1 MEGEVEVQTQEAP
14 APDVKKE
21 QVPTDFLSFLAS
33 TTDSEC
39 SKLYTFAVDAL
50 TFSNKVNIY
59 HWTCKSGFQHTH
71 FENVYKIIRDFS
83 DKLVETVMS
92 MGYEFKIESKNYLIN
107 GELFDLAA
115 AITKIEAFR
124 DEIVAKKQQYSTKVS
139 LENLFSDTAEALD
152 KEIGLLK
159 NFS

>member
-1 MEGEVEVQTQEAP
+1 MENEVQIEVQTTAQ
-14 APDVKKE
+14 KE

-33 TTDSEC
+33 TTDNEC

-71 FENVYKIIRDFS
+71 FEEVYEIIRKFA

-107 GELFDLAA
+107 GELFDFESAML
-115 AITKIEAFR
+115 KLQAFR
-124 DEIVAKKQQYSTKVS
+124 DELEAKKKQYSTKIS
-139 LENLFSDTAEALD
+139 LDNLFGDTIEALD

-159 NFS
+159 NFT